1 MKKSALLLNAT
12 MISVSVFAMSAFA
25 EGSSTDAT
33 TLNDGIYTAEQAAAG
48 KPLFEQNCSA
58 CHNADF
64 YKTTLNSYNGQPLQY
79 MFESIM
85 AGMPA
90 DKPGALMDNEY
101 ENIIAHIFELVGFP
115 AGEEPLTYAGGAMMN
130 TKVVRAP

>member
-1 MKKSALLLNAT
+1 MKMSALLNAA
-12 MISVSVFAMSAFA
+12 MISASIFSMAALASGAD
-25 EGSSTDAT
+25 EGR

-101 ENIIAHIFELVGFP
+101 ENILAHIFELVGFP

>member
-1 MKKSALLLNAT
+1 MKKSARLLNAVIAT
-12 MISVSVFAMSAFA
+12 FLSTSVFSIAAAA
-25 EGSSTDAT
+25 EG

-64 YKTTLNSYNGQPLQY
+64 YKTTLNSYNGQPVLY

-90 DKPGALMDNEY
+90 DKPGVLMDNEY
-101 ENIIAHIFELVGFP
+101 EDIVAHIFMLLGFP
-115 AGEEPLTYAGGAMMN
+115 AGEQRLAYAGDVMKN

>member
-1 MKKSALLLNAT
+1 MNKSAYLLNAVALFA
-12 MISVSVFAMSAFA
+12 SASVFSIGAFA
-25 EGSSTDAT
+25 EG

-48 KPLFEQNCSA
+48 KPLFDQNCSS

-64 YKTTLNSYNGQPLQY
+64 YKTTLNSYNNQPLLY
-79 MFESIM
+79 MFEAIM

-90 DKPGALMDNEY
+90 DKPGALMDSEY
-101 ENIIAHIFELVGFP
+101 EDIVAHILMLIGFP
-115 AGEEPLTYAGGAMMN
+115 AGEQRLTYVGDTMKN

>member
-1 MKKSALLLNAT
+1 MKKSARLFNVVIAACVSAS
-12 MISVSVFAMSAFA
+12 IFSVGVAA
-25 EGSSTDAT
+25 EG
-33 TLNDGIYTAEQAAAG
+33 TLSDGIYTAEQAAAG
-48 KPLFEQNCSA
+48 KPLFEQNCST

-64 YKTTLNSYNGQPLQY
+64 YKTTLNSYNGQPVVY

-90 DKPGALMDNEY
+90 DKPGTLLDSEY
-101 ENIIAHIFELVGFP
+101 EEILAHIFMLLGFP
-115 AGEEPLTYAGGAMMN
+115 AGEQRLTYAGDIMRN